1 MKIFSFIQSI
11 LPGLTPDAA
20 PAGEEVAKETVA
32 DLKNITFDEF
42 VNSLV
47 SGTVKFAINLAIAIA
62 VFYVGKFIIKKINRF
77 IAVILVR
84 RKVDESLSTF
94 ILSFVRILLYFILIV
109 TCIGIIG
116 IETSSFL
123 ALFASAGV
131 AIGMAL
137 SGTLQNFAGGVLIL
151 LLKPYKVGDYIEVQG
166 FAGTVK
172 EIQIFSTVIVT
183 SDNKTILIPNGALS
197 TSSINNYSG
206 QVVRRVSWT
215 VGISYGDSVDKARQ
229 AILEMFD
236 NEPLILKGC
245 IADNEARDAVAKAV
259 AAANEERAR
268 SGAAA
273 DSGSR
278 AVTAHS
284 PEENTTDVA
293 NETHHQADEDEAD
306 NDDSNL
312 GKKLPWWDRLFG
324 SKKAIRERA
333 EKWEARKAA
342 RYAELNPKV
351 DRSPAIYLD
360 QLADSSVNLT
370 IRAWVLSGDYW
381 TVYFRYNE
389 RFYEELPV
397 KAGINFPFPQ
407 MDVHFDNP
415 QTEKK

>member
-1 MKIFSFIQSI
+1 MKIYSFIQSI
-11 LPGLTPDAA
+11 LPGLTPDTAS
-20 PAGEEVAKETVA
+20 AGEEVAKETVT
-32 DLKNITFDEF
+32 DLKNLTFDEF
-42 VNSLV
+42 INSLI
-47 SGTVKFAINLAIAIA
+47 SGTVKFAISLAIAIV
-62 VFYVGKFIIKKINRF
+62 VFYVGKFIINKINRF
-77 IAVILVR
+77 INVILVR

-172 EIQIFSTVIVT
+172 EIQIFSTIITT
-183 SDNKTILIPNGALS
+183 SDNKTILIPNGSLS

-215 VGISYGDSVDKARQ
+215 IGISYGDSVDKARQ
-229 AILEMFD
+229 AILDMFD
-236 NEPLILKGC
+236 KEPLILKGK
-245 IADNEARDAVAKAV
+245 IADNEARDLVAKAV
-259 AAANEERAR
+259 AAANEAR
-268 SGAAA
+268 VQSGEAE
-273 DSGSR
+273 DTGSR

-284 PEENTTDVA
+284 PEENLTDVA
-293 NETHHQADEDEAD
+293 NESHQEDEDSEYLEEL
-306 NDDSNL
+306 NL
-312 GKKLPWWDRLFG
+312 GKKLPWWERLFG
-324 SKKAIRERA
+324 SKKTIKKRA
-333 EKWEARKAA
+333 EKWEARKKA
-342 RYAELNPKV
+342 RYASLNPKV
-351 DRSPAIYLD
+351 DRSPAVYLD

-370 IRAWVLSGDYW
+370 VRAWVLSGDYW
-381 TVYFRYNE
+381 TIFFRYNE
-389 RFYEELPV
+389 RFYEELPA

-415 QTEKK
+415 QPEKQ

>member
-1 MKIFSFIQSI
+1 MKLFNFIQSA
-11 LPGLTPDAA
+11 LPGLTPADA
-20 PAGEEVAKETVA
+20 PAPEVPKENIEQ
-32 DLKNITFDEF
+32 LKNLTFDEF
-42 VNSLV
+42 MNNLV
-47 SGTVKFAINLAIAIA
+47 QGVVKLAINLAIAIA
-62 VFYVGKFIIKKINRF
+62 VFYIGKFIIGKINRF
-77 IAVILVR
+77 IALILVR
-84 RKVDESLSTF
+84 RKVDASLSTF

-172 EIQIFSTVIVT
+172 EIQIFSTVVT
-183 SDNKTILIPNGALS
+183 TADNKTILIPNGTLS

-206 QVVRRVSWT
+206 QVVRRVTWT
-215 VGISYGDSVDKARQ
+215 LSISYGDSVDSARR

-236 NEPLILKGC
+236 NEPLILKGL
-245 IADNEARDAVAKAV
+245 IADNEAKAVIAKAV
-259 AAANEERAR
+259 ANANEQNTLNDTPTET
-268 SGAAA
+268 
-273 DSGSR
+273 GSR

-284 PEENTTDVA
+284 PEA
-293 NETHHQADEDEAD
+293 NENADAQAVEASEEEDE
-306 NDDSNL
+306 NDRILEAAANES
-312 GKKLPWWDRLFG
+312 LPWWQRIFG
-324 SKKAIRERA
+324 SKAAIRRRK

-342 RYAELNPKV
+342 RQAQLNPRI
-351 DRSPAIYLD
+351 DRSPAVYLD
-360 QLADSSVNLT
+360 ELADSSVNLT

-381 TVYFRYNE
+381 TIFFRYNE
-389 RFYEELPV
+389 RFYEELPQ

-415 QTEKK
+415 KS

>member
-1 MKIFSFIQSI
+1 MRFFSFIQSI
-11 LPGLTPDAA
+11 LPGLTQSTPAA
-20 PAGEEVAKETVA
+20 GDEVAKETVV
-32 DLKNITFDEF
+32 DLKNITFDEL
-42 VNSLV
+42 VNNLI

-62 VFYVGKFIIKKINRF
+62 VFYVGKFIINKINRF
-77 IAVILVR
+77 INVILVR

-183 SDNKTILIPNGALS
+183 SDNKTILIPNGSLS

-215 VGISYGDSVDKARQ
+215 VGISYGDSVNKVRET
-229 AILEMFD
+229 ILEMFD
-236 NEPLILKGC
+236 NEPLILKGKV
-245 IADNEARDAVAKAV
+245 ADNEAREIVAKAV
-259 AAANEERAR
+259 ADANQKRVDA
-268 SGAAA
+268 GQPA
-273 DSGSR
+273 DSGSH
-278 AVTAHS
+278 AVTAYS
-284 PEENTTDVA
+284 PEENATDVA
-293 NETHHQADEDEAD
+293 NENQHHVDEPEHTK
-306 NDDSNL
+306 DDST
-312 GKKLPWWDRLFG
+312 GRLPWWDRLFG
-324 SKKAIRERA
+324 SKKAIKNRA

-370 IRAWVLSGDYW
+370 VRAWVLSGDYW
-381 TVYFRYNE
+381 TIYFRYNE
-389 RFYEELPV
+389 RFYEELPT
-397 KAGINFPFPQ
+397 KAGISFPFPQ

-415 QTEKK
+415 QAEK

>member
-1 MKIFSFIQSI
+1 MRLFNFIQST
-11 LPGLTPDAA
+11 LPGLTPADTTTT
-20 PAGEEVAKETVA
+20 PEIPKENL
-32 DLKNITFDEF
+32 DQLKNLTFDEF
-42 VNSLV
+42 MNNLV
-47 SGTVKFAINLAIAIA
+47 QGVVKLAINLAIAIA
-62 VFYVGKFIIKKINRF
+62 VFYIGKFIIGKINRF
-77 IAVILVR
+77 IALILVR
-84 RKVDESLSTF
+84 RKVDASLSTF

-172 EIQIFSTVIVT
+172 EIQIFSTVVTT
-183 SDNKTILIPNGALS
+183 SDNKTILIPNGTLS
-197 TSSINNYSG
+197 TSSINNYAG

-215 VGISYGDSVDKARQ
+215 LSISYGDSVDNARK

-236 NEPLILKGC
+236 NEPLILKGK
-245 IADNEARDAVAKAV
+245 IADNEAKAIVAKAV
-259 AAANEERAR
+259 ADANEKRTLDGTPAGTGSYAVTAVSPEANENADDQNTEDDQDDTENDDLMEAAANE
-268 SGAAA
+268 
-273 DSGSR
+273 
-278 AVTAHS
+278 
-284 PEENTTDVA
+284 
-293 NETHHQADEDEAD
+293 Q
-306 NDDSNL
+306 
-312 GKKLPWWDRLFG
+312 LPWWQRLFG
-324 SKKAIRERA
+324 SQTAIRRRK

-342 RYAELNPKV
+342 RLAQLNPQI
-351 DRSPAIYLD
+351 DRSPAVYLD

-389 RFYEELPV
+389 RFYEELPA
-397 KAGINFPFPQ
+397 KAGISFPFPQ

-415 QTEKK
+415 KS